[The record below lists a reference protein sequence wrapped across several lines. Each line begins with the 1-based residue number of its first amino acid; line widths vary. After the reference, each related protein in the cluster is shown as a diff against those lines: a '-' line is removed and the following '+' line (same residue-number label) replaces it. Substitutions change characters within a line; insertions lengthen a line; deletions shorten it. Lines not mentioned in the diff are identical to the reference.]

1 MDHFKYFGYNLDFNP
16 GIGFSKNFETQRFS
30 HFSLSEVNVRKCLL
44 KEAEIELVV
53 FLDPVIQLF
62 SFSRKMCIH

>member
-1 MDHFKYFGYNLDFNP
+1 MDHFKYFGYNLDFNL

-53 FLDPVIQLF
+53 FWIL
-62 SFSRKMCIH
+62 